1 MQHPKLTRLSTTYLY
16 RKNFL
21 NRKIKG
27 LLRLLRPTRERERGK
42 RRCHCHQ
49 VTPIWPEVQSFG
61 MVLPRNEL
69 THDSRQRSK
78 KTLQLKLLRSIER
91 KLNARRSLSMTI
103 RMGSDV

>member
-1 MQHPKLTRLSTTYLY
+1 
-16 RKNFL
+16 
-21 NRKIKG
+21 
-27 LLRLLRPTRERERGK
+27 
-42 RRCHCHQ
+42 
-49 VTPIWPEVQSFG
+49 